1 MSDDVRPAEPQVDSP
16 TPDEES
22 LARLLRLSGPRPA
35 VPELR
40 TERVRE
46 AALAQWRRTVQSRR
60 RWRGLSWLT
69 GALAA
74 AGLLALAIGLRG
86 QHPLRP
92 ASLAAAAPVKV
103 ERVEGSVIGPGR
115 RLLTAGD
122 PVFAGSAL
130 ETGGQGR
137 AALRLAT
144 GASLRVDVNTR
155 VKWISGSAL
164 ELLEGALYVDT
175 DSRKAGEN
183 PLEIVTRWG
192 RVRDRGTQ
200 FEVRIAAAQLRVSV
214 REGVATLSQAG
225 RSYEAQEGFRLTLD
239 PLGAPRTEP
248 IPLHGQEWDWVL
260 AIAPSF
266 QLEGRTLGEFLEW
279 VARETRWE
287 VRFTDA
293 SAAERK
299 SGIVLHG
306 SVEGLRPD
314 EMPATVLPT
323 CGLRSHLDG
332 DTLLIDSAGET
343 GR

>member
-1 MSDDVRPAEPQVDSP
+1 MIDDRHPPDPQDDSP
-16 TPDEES
+16 TPSEET

-40 TERVRE
+40 TSRVRE
-46 AALAQWRRTVQSRR
+46 AAHTQWRRTVKSRERR
-60 RWRGLSWLT
+60 RGLFWLA

-74 AGLLALAIGLRG
+74 AALLALAIGLRG
-86 QHPLRP
+86 QHPFRP
-92 ASLAAAAPVKV
+92 ASLAAAAPAQV
-103 ERVEGSVIGPGR
+103 ERVEGSVRGADR

-122 PVFAGSAL
+122 TVFAGTPL
-130 ETGGQGR
+130 ETGDQGR

-144 GASLRVDVNTR
+144 GSSLRVDVNTR
-155 VKWISGSAL
+155 MKWISGSTL
-164 ELLEGALYVDT
+164 ELIEGALYVDT
-175 DSRKAGEN
+175 DSRKGGEN

-192 RVRDRGTQ
+192 RVRERGTQ
-200 FEVRIAAAQLRVSV
+200 FEVRLAEARLRVSV
-214 REGVATLSQAG
+214 REGVATLSHAG

-239 PLGAPRTEP
+239 PLGAPRTDP

-293 SAAERK
+293 SAAERQ

-314 EMPATVLPT
+314 QMPATVLPT
-323 CGLRSHLDG
+323 CGLRFHLDG
-332 DTLLIDSAGET
+332 NTLFIDSAEET